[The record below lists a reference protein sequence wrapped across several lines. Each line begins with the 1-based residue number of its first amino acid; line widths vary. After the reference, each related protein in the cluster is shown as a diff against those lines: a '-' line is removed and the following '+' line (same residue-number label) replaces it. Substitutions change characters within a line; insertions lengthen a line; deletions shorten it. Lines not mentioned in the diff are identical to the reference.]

1 MGAGDPPSSHRATA
15 ALQPG
20 QAPSSSYSHLHL
32 RLIQT
37 SQFNFLERVLDR
49 GRRPES
55 PKENRPSV
63 PRIEPVTA
71 LL

>member
-1 MGAGDPPSSHRATA
+1 MGAGDPPSSHRAKA

-20 QAPSSSYSHLHL
+20 QAPSSSSHLHL

-37 SQFNFLERVLDR
+37 SQFNFLERVLDC